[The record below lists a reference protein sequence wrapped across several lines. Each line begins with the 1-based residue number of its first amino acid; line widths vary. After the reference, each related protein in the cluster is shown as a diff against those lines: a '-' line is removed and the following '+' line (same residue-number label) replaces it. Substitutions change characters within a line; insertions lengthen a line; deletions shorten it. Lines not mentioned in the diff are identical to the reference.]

1 MNLQDVMSVLGTPN
15 SVYFKSEE
23 LNKLGNKENFSS
35 GVNVN
40 QQNDYFYNYITLGM
54 VFVNYSSFFY
64 SVR

>member
-1 MNLQDVMSVLGTPN
+1 MSVLGTPN

-23 LNKLGNKENFSS
+23 LNKLGNKENISS

-54 VFVNYSSFFY
+54 VYINFHIL
-64 SVR
+64 